1 MGRVGKE
8 LSTSRVVAGQTLLVG
23 AANISL
29 TPWQTNL
36 TFVRASPPLC
46 RLPSLFTLR
55 LPSPYWR
62 DWLFLSYKTAPLFSK
77 VSNLLLLL
85 LFPYTRKRNVKK
97 KKEKK
102 KEEKP
107 GFLSIVISTLSLLY
121 HFLTLVFSPVSLY
134 SSLNSALPSPDL
146 ISKLP
151 SRYFLWRTFRLCPF
165 AILHTISRRRF
176 LACCFSNKPE
186 RYPFSRGNFD
196 SSLTIAQT
204 ACPVCVCRA
213 SFWTFS
219 NSSLDR
225 IETIPLCH
233 YHLFHSFFFPFISSH
248 DNVLEK
254 DIVG

>member
-1 MGRVGKE
+1 MVGRVGKE

-85 LFPYTRKRNVKK
+85 LLLLFPYTRKRNVKK

-151 SRYFLWRTFRLCPF
+151 SATFFGERSDSVPSRYY
-165 AILHTISRRRF
+165 I
-176 LACCFSNKPE
+176 
-186 RYPFSRGNFD
+186 
-196 SSLTIAQT
+196 Q
-204 ACPVCVCRA
+204 
-213 SFWTFS
+213 
-219 NSSLDR
+219 
-225 IETIPLCH
+225 
-233 YHLFHSFFFPFISSH
+233 
-248 DNVLEK
+248 
-254 DIVG
+254 